1 LWKASKSSRNKCK
14 NTALAAARRGGTSL
28 EKMKRLFQKDISRR
42 TLWILIA
49 CTFAAKII
57 LGWQQEIY
65 VWVGG
70 APLDDELMY
79 KMAHS
84 ISAGEWLGTYNYLT
98 LSKQMFFAVWLAVC
112 NFLHVPYLIAGQVLL
127 CFAALA
133 MAFAFAPVLK
143 RNKSR
148 FILFAALAFSPAAA
162 ASFTLRVYRDN
173 IFPSECILFF
183 AGLIG
188 VALRCRGRFQQ
199 YWLWLVLAGV
209 GFGAAKITREDGIWL
224 APFAILGTIII
235 LIAVLRAKN
244 LDKKLLRCVSLA
256 VPFGILAA
264 CVLAMSAANYAHYGV
279 FCTSDFSE
287 GPFAA
292 AYGAM
297 TRVTHENDDGL
308 IPVPKD
314 VREKLYQNVPELKRL
329 EPWLEQNKAIQNA
342 YLNKKK
348 GDYQAGSFYWV
359 LRRAAQEEG
368 IYDNAADAAA
378 YWQTIA
384 DQINALI
391 ADGTLPADCGPRST
405 TTPIIRSYYVLPTI
419 QEMLHSF
426 AYCATFQDCS
436 CYYYK
441 AEDLSLILPE
451 DAAEYTAY
459 LGNVPNYAAVEGGAE
474 PYYAP
479 RQILLYNVFDT
490 LRLFYVVA
498 VPLLLAAAVVLQ
510 IRRAVWMLK
519 HKDAHGLVLWLVL
532 LGVLGMALLRCA
544 MIAFMEVAAFQIG
557 TYVMYLASVHPLL
570 LTYAVAGTV
579 TGLQK
584 PETGKE

>member
-1 LWKASKSSRNKCK
+1 MEKLK
-14 NTALAAARRGGTSL
+14 NIF
-28 EKMKRLFQKDISRR
+28 KKDMSRR
-42 TLWILIA
+42 ALGILIC
-49 CTFAAKII
+49 CTFAAKAV
-57 LGWQQEIY
+57 LAWQQEIY

-79 KMAHS
+79 AMARS
-84 ISAGEWLGTYNYLT
+84 ISAGNWLGSYNYLT
-98 LSKQMFFAVWLAVC
+98 LSKQMGFAVWLALCHLVH
-112 NFLHVPYLIAGQVLL
+112 LPYLIAGQLLL
-127 CFAALA
+127 CGAALA

-148 FILFAALAFSPAAA
+148 FLLFAALAFSPAAA

-188 VALRCRGRFQQ
+188 VALRYRQGLKK
-199 YWLWLVLAGV
+199 YWLWLILAGV
-209 GFGAAKITREDGIWL
+209 GFGMAKLTREDGIWL
-224 APFAILGTIII
+224 APFALLGTGI
-235 LIAVLRAKN
+235 LLVAIVREKG
-244 LDKKLLRCVSLA
+244 LDKKVWRCLSLA

-264 CVLAMSAANYAHYGV
+264 AVVAVSAVNYAYYGV

-297 TRVTHENDDGL
+297 TRVTHENDTRL
-308 IPVPKD
+308 VPVPKD
-314 VREKLYQNVPELKRL
+314 VREKLYANVPQLARLK
-329 EPWLEQNKAIQNA
+329 PWLEENKAIQNA
-342 YLNKKK
+342 YLNKEL

-378 YWQTIA
+378 YWQGVA
-384 DQINALI
+384 DAINAAIDEGALE
-391 ADGTLPADCGPRST
+391 ASCGPRST
-405 TTPIIRSYYVLPTI
+405 TTPIIRGRDVLPTI
-419 QEMLHSF
+419 AEALHSVVF
-426 AYCATFQDCS
+426 CATFEDCS

-451 DAAEYTAY
+451 DAAEYAAY
-459 LGNVPNYAAVEGGAE
+459 LGSVPNYAAVEGGAE

-479 RQILLYNVFDT
+479 RQLLLYNLFDL
-490 LRLFYVVA
+490 LRLIYRVA
-498 VPLLLAAAVVLQ
+498 LPLMLIAAAALQ
-510 IRRAVWMLK
+510 IRKLVWMIR
-519 HKDAHGLVLWLVL
+519 HKNADGLVLWLVL
-532 LGVLGMALLRCA
+532 LGVLGMALLRCG

-570 LTYAVAGTV
+570 LTYAVAGII
-579 TGLQK
+579 TGANLPTEQK
-584 PETGKE
+584 GETT